1 MHSETQARC
10 SDQLDRCAGRQ
21 GRAELHDRTVFSQV
35 ETLTSREVPVV
46 LRQRF
51 EEFRLDVGTANLWS
65 TLHGT
70 RQRSL
75 QDFNCS
81 AHSFCPFA
89 PEGYLLFVGPDF
101 YSTCYVL
108 RRVTNLELPQV
119 AVTLSCSGREQAKLS
134 TTFITDPGIV
144 PGQREPTDFAF

>member
-1 MHSETQARC
+1 MWEPPTFGRPSMARGNAAC
-10 SDQLDRCAGRQ
+10 KILIALLI
-21 GRAELHDRTVFSQV
+21 A
-35 ETLTSREVPVV
+35 
-46 LRQRF
+46 
-51 EEFRLDVGTANLWS
+51 
-65 TLHGT
+65 
-70 RQRSL
+70 
-75 QDFNCS
+75 
-81 AHSFCPFA
+81 FA
-89 PEGYLLFVGPDF
+89 PSHQRGIYLLFVGPDF